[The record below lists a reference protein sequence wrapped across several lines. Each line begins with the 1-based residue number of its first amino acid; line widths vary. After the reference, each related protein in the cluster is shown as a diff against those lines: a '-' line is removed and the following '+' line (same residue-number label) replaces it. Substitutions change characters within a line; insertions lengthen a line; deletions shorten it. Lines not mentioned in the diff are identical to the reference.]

1 MLILGNVF
9 LSFKVNHVNN
19 NRFLTLLNFT
29 VQEKINQNLSD
40 LSTWKRIFFM
50 LAFAVIIGLV
60 RILLWAVI
68 LLQVTYTLLT
78 GDVNKNILNFGRIL
92 SAYTYHILIFLTF
105 NSEQVPFP
113 FSDWSLTEQSE
124 KSLQGPDSKR

>member
-1 MLILGNVF
+1 MQEEINKNLTDLGTWQRIL
-9 LSFKVNHVNN
+9 
-19 NRFLTLLNFT
+19 
-29 VQEKINQNLSD
+29 
-40 LSTWKRIFFM
+40 FM

-68 LLQVTYTLLT
+68 LLQVAYTLLT
-78 GDVNKNILNFGRIL
+78 GNVNKNILNFGRIL

-113 FSDWSLTEQSE
+113 FSDWSLTEKSE
-124 KSLQGPDSKR
+124 KSLLGPDNKQ